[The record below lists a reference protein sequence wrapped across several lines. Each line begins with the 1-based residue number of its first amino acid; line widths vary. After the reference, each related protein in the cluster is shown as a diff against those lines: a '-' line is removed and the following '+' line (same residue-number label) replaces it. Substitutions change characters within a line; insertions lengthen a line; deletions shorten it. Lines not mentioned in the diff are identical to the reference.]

1 MSEVPFVGTNI
12 LIYASTADRRSVVA
26 NTIIFRPFVIS
37 VQALNEFSVVA
48 RRKLRM
54 EWSGIRSALEDFRIA
69 AARIVTLDVALHLD
83 APDLVERYNFA
94 FYDALM
100 VAAALRADSK
110 VFFSEDM
117 QDGLIVEGRLKIVNP
132 FASRLHA

>member
-1 MSEVPFVGTNI
+1 MERYTFRFGRFPNSGG
-12 LIYASTADRRSVVA
+12 ADRNA
-26 NTIIFRPFVIS
+26 GF
-37 VQALNEFSVVA
+37 
-48 RRKLRM
+48 
-54 EWSGIRSALEDFRIA
+54 
-69 AARIVTLDVALHLD
+69 ALHLD
-83 APDLVERYNFA
+83 ALDLVERHNFA

-117 QDGLIVEGRLKIVNP
+117 QDGLIVEGRLEIVNP